1 MKALHADIKKAG
13 DITHP
18 FIQVKVK
25 WKISTTLNIYWNIH
39 KQTASFAERYLSN
52 MIREPNN
59 MFYMWR
65 IKGISK
71 KQKSRK
77 LTHSHMHMFLISW
90 AKSKGL
96 LYSLSKGATM
106 KD

>member
-1 MKALHADIKKAG
+1 M
-13 DITHP
+13 
-18 FIQVKVK
+18 
-25 WKISTTLNIYWNIH
+25 H

-77 LTHSHMHMFLISW
+77 LTHSHMHMFLIS
-90 AKSKGL
+90 
-96 LYSLSKGATM
+96 
-106 KD
+106 